1 MEDSNPRPADY
12 KSAALPAELIRHGN
26 DLSPACLC
34 LLSRQFVK
42 GHGGGGG
49 KIEAVDGARHRQLPS
64 VCQLLRRW
72 RPKGSGNGC
81 DDGLRFAMSSFNI
94 LKIGVWQAS
103 LPRRGDESLFYLHFA
118 VFRS

>member
-1 MEDSNPRPADY
+1 MEDSNPRPTDY

-26 DLSPACLC
+26 ALSPVCLC
-34 LLSRQFVK
+34 LFSRQFVK

-49 KIEAVDGARHRQLPS
+49 RIEAVNGARHRRLPS
-64 VCQLLRRW
+64 VCRLLRPW
-72 RPKGSGNGC
+72 RPKGFDNGRE
-81 DDGLRFAMSSFNI
+81 DGLRFVISSFNI

-103 LPRRGDESLFYLHFA
+103 LPRRGDESPSYLHFA